1 MPRARSV
8 SARSV
13 EASDVCAEPKLGIR
27 QLFDLQ
33 DWICE
38 RFASSRQWLHMLPN
52 ADQAMEIFG
61 SAADENLLSP
71 LRQQQVVHLPAEG
84 EVWMTG
90 DLHDHHR
97 NFEKLL
103 RAVKLDENPQRHLI
117 LHELI
122 HGDHFDSNGAE
133 GSWHTL
139 YRAAELKADFP
150 GQVHFLMANHDLAQ
164 IHGEGIMKSGLSV
177 CEAFTAGLKRDFGSV
192 YQRVN
197 VVVTEFLLS
206 LPLAIR
212 APNGLFFCHSLP
224 TDSQIAAFDFTV
236 FDRPLTGTDY
246 KRRVGPVYQL
256 IWGRGV
262 TPAGVDQFL
271 EKVNAGMVIT
281 GHQPQESGFH
291 ANGEKH
297 LIIASDHNQG
307 VFLPL
312 DLSVQYTMQEL
323 VERLQKFVALDVEED

>member
-1 MPRARSV
+1 
-8 SARSV
+8 
-13 EASDVCAEPKLGIR
+13 
-27 QLFDLQ
+27 
-33 DWICE
+33 
-38 RFASSRQWLHMLPN
+38 MLPT

-61 SAADENLLSP
+61 SATDENLLNP
-71 LRQQQVVHLPAEG
+71 MRQQQVVHLPADG

-90 DLHDHHR
+90 DIHDHHR
-97 NFEKLL
+97 NFGKLL
-103 RAVKLDENPQRHLI
+103 NAVDLENNPQRHLI

-133 GSWHTL
+133 GSWQTL

-150 GQVHFLMANHDLAQ
+150 GQVHFLLANHDLAQ
-164 IHGEGIMKSGLSV
+164 IHGEGIMKAGLSV
-177 CEAFTAGLKRDFGSV
+177 CEAFTAGLKRDFGSI
-192 YQRVN
+192 YHRVN

-224 TDSQIAAFDFTV
+224 NDSQMAGFDFTV
-236 FDRPLTGTDY
+236 FDRALTSADY

-271 EKVNAGMVIT
+271 EKVNASMVIT
-281 GHQPQESGFH
+281 GHQPQETGFA
-291 ANGEKH
+291 ANGDKH

-312 DLSVQYTMQEL
+312 DLSLQYTMTDL
-323 VERLQKFVALDVEED
+323 VERVQKFVALDAPAD